1 MLAFTHGARYTCAI
15 MQPEKIGRYE
25 IKSEL
30 GRGGMATVY
39 HGYDPRFEREVAVK
53 VLPPELLHADPQ
65 FKLRFEREAKIIA
78 QLEHS
83 SIVPVYDVGDEGG
96 QPYFVMRYMSG
107 GSLSE
112 RVKAGIMTIEEAIK
126 ILEKIAPGMDE
137 AHAKGIVHRDLKPSN
152 ILFDGKGIPYISDFG
167 IAKLSQAQAGNVT
180 GSAII
185 GTPAY
190 MAPEQASGETVDG
203 RSDIYALGII
213 LFEML
218 TGKQPYEADTPM
230 AVAIKHITDPVPH
243 ILEANPGLP
252 PGIETIIQ
260 VAMAK
265 NKNDRFPTAVELV
278 EALREVAA
286 GRVDAAAIK
295 GTYTKTMKADF
306 KPSAKT
312 ASPTVLTPAV
322 GGKSFNMWLVII
334 PLILVG
340 LIGGGAVLFNAI
352 NSPSETETP
361 SATFTSEPPTQTS
374 EPASQATE
382 EVVQPPPAET
392 ATEAPPAATDTPPP
406 PSARILGGADKM
418 AFVANNEIWLMN
430 VDGSDEPQKL
440 TNDGAS
446 KTDLQWLPD
455 GETILFISGKTIKYY
470 NVRTD
475 TVDTLTSFPSE
486 VSVDAFQVSHSG
498 HQVMI
503 AMSNNIFV
511 VPFSFER
518 MRGVTNR
525 NQLIRMEDACILPTD
540 RTRAALRVRDTR
552 WSADD
557 KLVAWLFKG
566 NDAGNPSLQAEQVS
580 VLDIT
585 ACQPELIDHR
595 DTFPGTRFTPAGY
608 QNREIPDFDWD
619 GLNLFVFN
627 TFRRNDGWGELYTYN
642 WVTHRP
648 TQLFPIP
655 NKCCYRDARWSPDG
669 TYLLFTFQDVGLG
682 SEATTALYYIPFG
695 ELNTGAVFTHLPLPD
710 GFFQNPKEGVQAAL
724 RPAQP

>member
-1 MLAFTHGARYTCAI
+1 

-39 HGYDPRFEREVAVK
+39 RAYDPRFEREVAVK

-78 QLEHS
+78 QLEHP

-96 QPYFVMRYMSG
+96 QPYFVMRYMPG

-112 RVKAGIMTIEEAIK
+112 RIKARVLTVEEAIG

-152 ILFDGKGIPYISDFG
+152 ILFDGKGAPYISDFG
-167 IAKLSQAQAGNVT
+167 IAKLSQAQAGSVT

-218 TGKQPYEADTPM
+218 TGRQPYEADTPM
-230 AVAIKHITDPVPH
+230 AVAIKHITEPVPH
-243 ILEANPGLP
+243 ILDANPGLP
-252 PGIETIIQ
+252 PGIETVIQ

-265 NKNDRFPTAVELV
+265 SKNDRFPTAVELV
-278 EALREVAA
+278 NALREVSS
-286 GRVDAAAIK
+286 GRVEAATIV
-295 GTYTKTMKADF
+295 GTYSNTKTIKANL
-306 KPSAKT
+306 KVPAAVPAPVVAK
-312 ASPTVLTPAV
+312 
-322 GGKSFNMWLVII
+322 KSFNPWLVII
-334 PLILVG
+334 PLLLLG
-340 LIGGGAVLFNAI
+340 MLGGGALLFNVI
-352 NSPSETETP
+352 NSLPVTEVPT
-361 SATFTSEPPTQTS
+361 ATFTPRPPTPTS
-374 EPASQATE
+374 EPALRATE
-382 EVVQPPPAET
+382 VPVIPPVET
-392 ATEAPPAATDTPPP
+392 ATEAPPAATDTPTP
-406 PSARILGGADKM
+406 PSVLVVGGADQI

-430 VDGSDEPQKL
+430 VDGSDLRQL

-446 KTDLQWLPD
+446 KTDLQWLSD
-455 GETILFISGKTIKYY
+455 GETILFISGKTVKYY
-470 NVRTD
+470 NIRTD

-486 VSVDAFQVSHSG
+486 VSVDSFQVSHG
-498 HQVMI
+498 GEQVMI

-511 VPFSFER
+511 VPFDFDTL
-518 MRGVTNR
+518 RGITNR
-525 NQLIRMEDACILPTD
+525 SQLMRMENACILPTD
-540 RTRAALRVRDTR
+540 KTRAALRVRDTR

-557 KLVAWLFKG
+557 QLVAWLFKG

-580 VLDIT
+580 VFDIS
-585 ACQPELIDHR
+585 ACDPQRIDLK
-595 DTFPGTRFTPAGY
+595 DNFPGTRFTPAGY
-608 QNREIPDFDWD
+608 QNRELPDFDWD
-619 GLNLFVFN
+619 GFNLFVFN

-642 WVTHRP
+642 WTTHRP
-648 TQLFPIP
+648 TQLIPIP

-669 TYLLFTFQDVGLG
+669 TYLLFAFQDVGLG
-682 SEATTALYYIPFG
+682 AEAPTILYYVPFG
-695 ELNTGAVFTHLPLPD
+695 ELNTGANFAPLPLPD
-710 GFFQNPKEGVQAAL
+710 GFFKNPKEGVQAAL